1 MVSVEAAADVAVLGS
16 YAAVV
21 LRRNLAAWLA
31 AGPDVRH
38 SLVLPAAGHC
48 IHLQQHVVYDGN
60 CALVHCWDHGCWLV
74 RKVIDGQCWLPQAGF
89 VYVQD
94 LHNWRPQDDAEWE
107 AHAEDIMDYVAWRRS
122 ALEFLPGLMAA
133 GQDHLQLA
141 PVLAAIAGEAEI
153 FTYALEELK
162 APGDDGWPE
171 PPEGVPRNHWWWWP
185 GVPTPEGVVSQ
196 FAEAYAEECSDSE
209 GSD

>member
-1 MVSVEAAADVAVLGS
+1 MVSVEAATDVTVLGS

-21 LRRNLAAWLA
+21 LRRNLGAWLA
-31 AGPDVRH
+31 TGPDVWH
-38 SLVLPAAGHC
+38 LLVLPAAGHC
-48 IHLQQHVVYDGN
+48 IPLQQHVVYSKL
-60 CALVHCWDHGCWLV
+60 CTLALWNHGCWLV
-74 RKVIDGQCWLPQAGF
+74 RKLNNGQCWLPQAGF

-141 PVLAAIAGEAEI
+141 PVLDAIAGEAEI

-162 APGDDGWPE
+162 APGEDGWPE
-171 PPEGVPRNHWWWWP
+171 PPEGVPGNHWWWWP
-185 GVPTPEGVVSQ
+185 GGPTPEGVVSQ
-196 FAEAYAEECSDSE
+196 FAEAYAEEYSDSE